1 MRALLLLA
9 LGTVLMFSGLSP
21 GARMQLPAARG
32 ATIASGGDAPFLLP
46 KGDVVHFISPTGRD
60 GASGLTPATAWATP
74 NHSMHCGDVIIAVSG
89 VYTASFSN
97 WGIVSNCPSTTGGID
112 GTGGI
117 NFAVL
122 LCAGPDLNT
131 CPVNSSRGAA
141 FDVIKNNWAVEG
153 FNITA
158 PTNAVGMFADACNVS
173 ATQHHVAFINN
184 LSRNSGYGF
193 TSTPCGNRFSSDY
206 LAVLG
211 NIIQNA
217 NGWTGG
223 ASFCGAALD
232 INAPHAFDANA
243 GTHIFVSGNFVYA
256 NTGPVPIKDCTTDI
270 EGMMAD
276 AWDGLGGYTQQSVW
290 SNNIIYD
297 NAGWGF
303 HLFNQRRSTTSPT
316 FKIYNNTFYDNGV
329 NIPSP
334 GMFNMAELDLFT
346 GAGAW
351 IVTAQNNL
359 IRTGAATAAG
369 GTPIFAVNLA
379 DVTSSQSVKPNITSN
394 TLWGTA
400 PVCDGVCAPSR
411 RQPIIASCC
420 KAPGYVPEA
429 NNYTDPLY
437 TNTTDL
443 LANWVGAPNCSSFL
457 STDACLGWNISSQ
470 TATKLTPIGDL
481 IPTATGTSGQ
491 GYQGASMTCVTTGPI
506 ASDYPAWLKG
516 VVYLHWN
523 GTALTEN
530 AGLVTKPCGM

>member
-1 MRALLLLA
+1 MQ
-9 LGTVLMFSGLSP
+9 SP
-21 GARMQLPAARG
+21 TARG

-89 VYTASFSN
+89 VYTSSFSN
-97 WGIVSNCPSTTGGID
+97 WGMVSNCPSTTGGID

-122 LCAGPDLNT
+122 LCAGPDLGS
-131 CPVNSSRGAA
+131 CPVNPPSGSA
-141 FDVIKNNWAVEG
+141 FDIPKNNWAVEG
-153 FNITA
+153 FNMSTA
-158 PTNAVGMFADACNVS
+158 TNAKAMFADACSVK

-184 LSRNSGYGF
+184 IVHGSGYGF
-193 TSTPCGNRFSSDY
+193 LSGPCANSFSNDY
-206 LAVLG
+206 LASVG

-217 NGWTGG
+217 NAWSGG
-223 ASFCGAALD
+223 AAFCGAALD
-232 INAPHAFDANA
+232 IVVPHAFDANP
-243 GTHIFVSGNFVYA
+243 GTHIFVSGNFVYG
-256 NTGPVPIKDCTTDI
+256 NVGPTPLSNCATDI

-276 AWDGLGGYTQQSVW
+276 TWDQMGGYTEQSVW

-303 HLFNQRRSTTSPT
+303 HLFNQGKTKTSPT
-316 FKIYNNTFYDNGV
+316 FKIYNNTFYNNNV

-334 GMFNMAELDLFT
+334 GAFESAELDLSSGDT
-346 GAGAW
+346 GW
-351 IVTAQNNL
+351 IVSVQNNL
-359 IRTGAATAAG
+359 IRTGAARASG
-369 GTPIFAVNLA
+369 GTVILAIYAGLTTTQTPQPIV
-379 DVTSSQSVKPNITSN
+379 SSN

-400 PVCDGVCAPSR
+400 PICLGVCAPSR
-411 RQPIIASCC
+411 DQPIVASCC
-420 KAPGYVPEA
+420 KRPGYIPGS
-429 NNYTDPLY
+429 NNYADPLY

-457 STDACLGWNISSQ
+457 STDACLGWSLSSQ
-470 TATKLTPIGDL
+470 TARSLTPIGDL
-481 IPTATGTSGQ
+481 IPTAPGTSGQ
-491 GYQGASMTCVTTGPI
+491 GYQGASATCVTTGPL